1 LFEITAPLLLMK
13 LKSFLILGVLGCF
26 CVVTQYCFAQ
36 TANHFK
42 PQPELLAAIQ
52 KNFNEAGIQ
61 YKLMAKQLDSN
72 QFPKTYKESTGKL
85 ETSNSGWWCSGFYPG
100 TLLLLYEQSLD
111 QQLLTEADR
120 IMKVLSKEQY
130 NTHTHDLGFMMYTSF
145 GNANRIDPQPEYK
158 QILINSAKSL
168 STRFNPTV
176 GCIKSW
182 DSKPSDFLVIIDNM
196 MNLEL
201 LFWAT
206 KETGDSSFYKIA
218 ATHAN
223 TTMKNHYRPD
233 YSSYHVLNYDAQTGA
248 VKEKKTA
255 QGYANES
262 AWARGQVW
270 GLYGFTVMYRETKD
284 KKYLE
289 QAEHIAHFILTNA
302 NLPIDKI
309 PYWDFNDPK
318 IPNVLRDASAGA
330 IMASALLELC
340 RYADKKDAATYFNTA
355 QSILKTLSSDVYK
368 AAPGTNGGFILKHS
382 VGHLPQKSEVDVP
395 LTYADYYFVE
405 AMKRYK
411 DFAAK

>member
-1 LFEITAPLLLMK
+1 M
-13 LKSFLILGVLGCF
+13 
-26 CVVTQYCFAQ
+26 
-36 TANHFK
+36 
-42 PQPELLAAIQ
+42 
-52 KNFNEAGIQ
+52 
-61 YKLMAKQLDSN
+61 
-72 QFPKTYKESTGKL
+72 
-85 ETSNSGWWCSGFYPG
+85 
-100 TLLLLYEQSLD
+100 
-111 QQLLTEADR
+111 
-120 IMKVLSKEQY
+120 MKVLSKEQY

-145 GNANRIDPQPEYK
+145 GNANRIAPQPGYK
-158 QILINSAKSL
+158 QILLNSAKSL

-206 KETGDSSFYKIA
+206 RATGDSSFYKIA
-218 ATHAN
+218 VTHAN

-289 QAEHIAHFILTNA
+289 QAEHIAHFILANT
-302 NLPIDKI
+302 NLPADKI

-340 RYADKKDAATYFNTA
+340 RYADKKAAATYFTTA
-355 QSILKTLSSDVYK
+355 QSILKTLSSDTYK
-368 AAPGTNGGFILKHS
+368 ARPGTNGGFLLKHS
-382 VGHLPQKSEVDVP
+382 VGHLPGKSEVDVP

-411 DFAAK
+411 DFASK